1 MKMTQKN
8 LIVLFACLLGITGL
22 FAQDDKPKGQVIDE
36 VVAVVG
42 KNVILYSDIQ
52 TQYIQ
57 YRMQGGISGTADE
70 VRCSILEN
78 MLYQKLLLDQADLDS
93 VEVTEKQVDAE
104 MERRL
109 AYFIQQI
116 GSKEK
121 LEEYYKKSMADIREE
136 MKEVITE
143 QMMTDQVQR
152 ELTANVMI
160 TPSQVRKWFRSL
172 PKDSIPMVEP
182 EVSIGQIVRQPEI
195 DMAQKIA
202 IKEKLRALRK
212 RILDGETFST
222 LAILYSEDPGSAKK
236 GGELGLYG
244 RGELYPEF
252 EAVAFQL
259 EPGEISEIVET
270 KAGFHILQLIERRGE
285 YVNVRHILLRPK
297 VSPIELARAAQFLD
311 SVAQLIKSDSM
322 TFEQAVRR
330 FSDDP
335 GRINGGMIMNP
346 MTGTNRFTYEELNTD
361 PKLFFVVDKLDVGE
375 LSQPV
380 SFQTEDDTEAYR
392 LLYLQSRSQAHRA
405 NLDDDY
411 NKIQDWALEA
421 KKAKHISEWVQG
433 KAEKTFVRISSEFR
447 DCSFQN
453 KWKIKE

>member
-8 LIVLFACLLGITGL
+8 LIVLFACLFGITGL
-22 FAQDDKPKGQVIDE
+22 FAQDDIPKGQVIDE

-152 ELTANVMI
+152 ELTTNVMI

-202 IKEKLRALRK
+202 IKEKLRGLRK

-311 SVAQLIKSDSM
+311 SVAQLINSDSM

-375 LSQPV
+375 LSKPV

-392 LLYLQSRSQAHRA
+392 LLYLKSRSQAHRA

-421 KKAKHISEWVQG
+421 KKAQHISEWVQQ

-447 DCSFQN
+447 DCSFQH

>member
-1 MKMTQKN
+1 MSF
-8 LIVLFACLLGITGL
+8 LLVCLELQDF
-22 FAQDDKPKGQVIDE
+22 FAQDDVPKGQVIDE

>member
-1 MKMTQKN
+1 
-8 LIVLFACLLGITGL
+8 
-22 FAQDDKPKGQVIDE
+22 
-36 VVAVVG
+36 
-42 KNVILYSDIQ
+42 
-52 TQYIQ
+52 
-57 YRMQGGISGTADE
+57 MQGGISGTADE

-152 ELTANVMI
+152 GLTANVMI